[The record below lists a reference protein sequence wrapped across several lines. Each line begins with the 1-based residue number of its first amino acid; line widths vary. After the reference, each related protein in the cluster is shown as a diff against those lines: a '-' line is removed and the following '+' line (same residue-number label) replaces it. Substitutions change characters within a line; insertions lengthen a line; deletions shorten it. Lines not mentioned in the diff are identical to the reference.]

1 MNDTLIKEGVA
12 LAGQTVSQEAGNS
25 LYLNW
30 WMWLALVEF
39 IVIVF
44 LLFKKRVKSEDTAKR
59 RFKKEALGQDVD
71 FDNIIDSS
79 FNSADLYDELKVKCH
94 PDRFP
99 MDMEKNAI
107 AVGLFQE
114 ISKNRNNV
122 KRLLELKE
130 EAIQK
135 LNINQQ

>member
-1 MNDTLIKEGVA
+1 MNDTLIQKSAA
-12 LAGQTVSQEAGNS
+12 LS
-25 LYLNW
+25 
-30 WMWLALVEF
+30 
-39 IVIVF
+39 
-44 LLFKKRVKSEDTAKR
+44 KDTAKR
-59 RFKKEALGQDVD
+59 RFKKDALGQDVD

-79 FNSADLYDELKVKCH
+79 FNSAHLYDELKVKCH
-94 PDRFP
+94 PDCFP
-99 MDMEKNAI
+99 TDMEKNAI
-107 AVGLFQE
+107 AVGIFQE